1 MKTEVEKRYI
11 SFDGDLFY
19 DEGECRR
26 HEFWVFYHPGVR
38 FFYKEENKFVEVL
51 PEGVE
56 LFTYNQTSTCNFF
69 DTLQAEGCDLA
80 EKIDLAYCG
89 CSYVEVDGDEEDLKR
104 LYDYWGWGA
113 AKLKPG
119 FYKWNEERS
128 REEAAGWVR
137 VGLAKVRRK
146 NGKDLS
152 NL

>member
-1 MKTEVEKRYI
+1 MRIDVIKRYI

-19 DEGECRR
+19 DEDECRD
-26 HEFWVFYHPGVR
+26 HEFWVFYHPGIR
-38 FFYKEENKFVEVL
+38 FFNKEGNKFVEVM
-51 PEGVE
+51 PEGVDFHGSARE
-56 LFTYNQTSTCNFF
+56 FF
-69 DTLQAEGCDLA
+69 DTLQAEDCDLA

-89 CSYVEVDGDEEDLKR
+89 CSYVEVDNDEGALEK

-113 AKLKPG
+113 ARLEPG

-128 REEAAGWVR
+128 QKHGGEVAGWVR
-137 VGLAKVRRK
+137 VGLAKIRRK